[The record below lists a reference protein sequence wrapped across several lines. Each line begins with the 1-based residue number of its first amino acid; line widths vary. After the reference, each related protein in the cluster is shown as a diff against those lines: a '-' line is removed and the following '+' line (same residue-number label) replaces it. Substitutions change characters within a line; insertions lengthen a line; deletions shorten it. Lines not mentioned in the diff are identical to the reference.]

1 MTLVIQ
7 STDPELNNTGHSDI
21 FIFSSEEGLNLRTS
35 LLHTV
40 RSVIVE
46 ADVIKRD
53 AHIILA
59 QVNFL
64 GYREGKEEGRRRR
77 RSGW

>member
-1 MTLVIQ
+1 M
-7 STDPELNNTGHSDI
+7 SH
-21 FIFSSEEGLNLRTS
+21 FRTS

-46 ADVIKRD
+46 TDVIKRY

-59 QVNFL
+59 QVNFWVIEL
-64 GYREGKEEGRRRR
+64 GRRRR
-77 RSGW
+77 RKGVRVVEKATFIVK